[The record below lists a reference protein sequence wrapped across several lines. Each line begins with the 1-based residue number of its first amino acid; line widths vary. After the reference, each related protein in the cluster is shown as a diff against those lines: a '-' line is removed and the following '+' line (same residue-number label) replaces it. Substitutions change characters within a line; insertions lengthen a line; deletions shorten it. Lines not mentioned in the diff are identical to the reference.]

1 MLTLNWLKYRYRKQ
15 FTKTVFE
22 AGTVKARII
31 RQVKVQGSTAALYL
45 FTISYT
51 NKSLTV
57 LMPSRRVCI
66 LFLSNH
72 SLMKKIIPFL
82 LVMAVTVTL
91 SCSRKYYA
99 SSFFD
104 QQTAGHKL
112 IAVLPSEIVLTGKR
126 PEQLTEEQISKIEEE
141 ESRAFQLALYSNILQ
156 HANSNKYYMFVG
168 VQDVTKTMATLEEN
182 HISLRDSWKT
192 DDKKLA
198 QLLGVDAVVRMQIR
212 KKRYMSDYASY
223 GVTVARDVIRQTP
236 LSKLPIPSRLGTT
249 EDIYAYCS
257 VVSNSVTLWNNN
269 YKAAA
274 DWDNPSNEIIENI
287 TDNFGRYFPY
297 KRRR

>member
-1 MLTLNWLKYRYRKQ
+1 
-15 FTKTVFE
+15 
-22 AGTVKARII
+22 
-31 RQVKVQGSTAALYL
+31 
-45 FTISYT
+45 
-51 NKSLTV
+51 
-57 LMPSRRVCI
+57 
-66 LFLSNH
+66 
-72 SLMKKIIPFL
+72 MKKIIPVL
-82 LVMAVTVTL
+82 LVMAVTVSV

-112 IAVLPSEIVLTGKR
+112 IAVLPSEIVLTGKK
-126 PEQLTEEQISKIEEE
+126 PEQLTEEQMARIEEE

-156 HANSNKYYMFVG
+156 HANSHKYYMFVG
-168 VQDVTKTMATLEEN
+168 VQDVTKTMAALEEN
-182 HISLRDSWKT
+182 HISLRDSWKM

-198 QLLGVDAVVRMQIR
+198 EMLGVDAIVRMQIR

-236 LSKLPIPSRLGTT
+236 LSKLPIPGSLGKT

-274 DWDNPSNEIIENI
+274 DWNNPSNEIIENI

-297 KRRR
+297 KKRR